1 MGSGRKRRL
10 ALAPHRDVEHVHP
23 FIAPT
28 DAQYTARVIDE
39 PPLARLELSL
49 GEVGV
54 DSPPRLK
61 RAAEMLLAQDAGIA
75 RKLWRVAP
83 APLSWTFDPRPG
95 YERARDRALD
105 LVLPIL
111 LPLRVRDDL
120 YPFQRT
126 GVAWLLRHPRAILA
140 DDMGL
145 GKTIQV
151 IAALRRLFRHGRI
164 TSCLVVA
171 PRTLLDNW
179 ATESRRWA
187 PELVTTLLD
196 TSPTTT
202 TSWSWRSE
210 MARAHILLA
219 SYESIRDPSDEM
231 LRNPPDVV
239 VADEA
244 HRLRRSESLAHL
256 ALRRIGGPR
265 LWAITGTPVERHAE
279 DLAGL
284 MSLVDPKRFAV
295 DDDRFGVETLRARTR
310 PYLLRR
316 TKEDVLPELPK
327 PDEQIVK
334 VELHLSQ
341 REAYD
346 RALREFRPSGR
357 NGYLPLFNK
366 LRSICDLEEISGA
379 SSKLDRAVEIVRAAA
394 RDGHKTVVFSYLLD
408 PLRVLLARLRAE
420 FGDIATLLTGDLSL
434 AARRRAVDR
443 FKSDSQCGVLLASL
457 RVGGEGLTLTEAS
470 RVIFINRWWNP
481 SNNSQAVDRVV
492 RIGQHKPVEVHY
504 LTCANTVEDRLQPLL
519 DSKQLTFA
527 QLIDALKHQPGTIRE
542 FFTP

>member
-1 MGSGRKRRL
+1 MGPYRKGRP
-10 ALAPHRDVEHVHP
+10 ALTPHHYVEHVHP
-23 FIAPT
+23 FLAPF
-28 DAQYTARVIDE
+28 DAQYGARLVDE
-39 PPLARLELSL
+39 PPLVRLELSL
-49 GEVGV
+49 GELGE
-54 DSPPRLK
+54 DTPPRLL
-61 RAAEMLLAQDAGIA
+61 RAAEMLLTRDAGIA
-75 RKLWRVAP
+75 RTLWRIAP

-105 LVLPIL
+105 LVLPLL
-111 LPLRVRDDL
+111 LPLRIRDDL
-120 YPFQRT
+120 YLFQRS

-164 TSCLVVA
+164 ASCLVVA
-171 PRTLLDNW
+171 PRTLLGNW

-187 PELVTTLLD
+187 PELCTTLLD
-196 TSPTTT
+196 TALTTT
-202 TSWSWRSE
+202 GPRSWRSE
-210 MARAHILLA
+210 MARAHIVLA
-219 SYESIRDPSDEM
+219 SYESVRDPSQEM
-231 LRNPPDVV
+231 VRYPPDVV

-244 HRLRRSESLAHL
+244 HRLRKSESLAHL

-284 MSLVDPKRFAV
+284 MSLIDPKRFAV
-295 DDDRFGVETLRARTR
+295 DDDRLGIQTLRARTR

-316 TKEDVLPELPK
+316 TKRDVLPELPT
-327 PDEQIVK
+327 PDEQIVE
-334 VELHLSQ
+334 VELHPSQ

-346 RALREFRPSGR
+346 RALREFRPSGSS
-357 NGYLPLFNK
+357 GYLPLFSK

-379 SSKLDRAVEIVRAAA
+379 SSKLDRAVEIIRTAA

-408 PLRVLLARLRAE
+408 PLRVLAARLRAE

-434 AARRRAVDR
+434 AARRRVVDR
-443 FKSDSQCGVLLASL
+443 FKSDAQCAVLLASL

-492 RIGQHKPVEVHY
+492 RIGQHKPVRV
-504 LTCANTVEDRLQPLL
+504 
-519 DSKQLTFA
+519 
-527 QLIDALKHQPGTIRE
+527 TI
-542 FFTP
+542 